1 MPQQDFTQRAI
12 AAYFR
17 TGTKEGWRCDQP
29 SAADSGTVEL
39 NNRHYVVLA
48 NSRGILA
55 VYRIKP
61 DGLLRRLKRW
71 PHALNTGEHA
81 PVTPSQ
87 CAGQRVSDLVDFAN
101 DIIAQYGTDSA
112 RYA

>member
-71 PHALNTGEHA
+71 PHAQYWRACPCHPI
-81 PVTPSQ
+81 PVCRPT
-87 CAGQRVSDLVDFAN
+87 CE
-101 DIIAQYGTDSA
+101 
-112 RYA
+112 